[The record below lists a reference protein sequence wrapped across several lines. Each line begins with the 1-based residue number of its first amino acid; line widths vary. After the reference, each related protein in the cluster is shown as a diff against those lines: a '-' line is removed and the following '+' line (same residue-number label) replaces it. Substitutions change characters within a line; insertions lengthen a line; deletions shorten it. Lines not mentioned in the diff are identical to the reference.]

1 MQDRYTGDIGDFVK
15 YALLRHLAPDRRL
28 GIAWYLYPDEANGD
42 GKHTGYLSEPET
54 WRHLDAE
61 LFDELKLITDPEHRH
76 KPREVRS
83 IEHSPLFEDV
93 TFSSERLDPDEM
105 AQNKKRDWRSGWFER
120 VMRDLQSCDIV
131 FADPDNGL
139 CLDDKFKPGLTK
151 YWKRIPLSETQKLA
165 EGRTAIIYHHNSFF
179 KGGHDAEIDY
189 WAPLLGNDTLA
200 MKYSA
205 YSNRTFFVLNP
216 DEETA
221 RRLAEFTA
229 LWQPK
234 ARLYTF
240 D

>member
-15 YALLRHLAPDRRL
+15 YALLRHLAAHRRL

-42 GKHTGYLSEPET
+42 GKHTGYLSDPKS
-54 WRHLDAE
+54 WRHLDPE
-61 LFDELKLITDPEHRH
+61 LFEELRLIVDPEHGH

-83 IEHSPLFEDV
+83 IERSPLFLDV
-93 TFSSERLDPDEM
+93 TFSSERLDPNEVG
-105 AQNKKRDWRSGWFER
+105 QNERREWRAEWFAR
-120 VMRDLQSCDIV
+120 VLADLKDCDIV

-139 CLDDKFKPGLTK
+139 CLDEKFKPGVAK

-165 EGRTAIIYHHNSFF
+165 EDRTAIIYHHNSFF
-179 KGGHDAEIDY
+179 KGGHDAEINH
-189 WAPLLGNDTLA
+189 WAPLLGKGTIA

-205 YSNRTFFVLNP
+205 YSNRTFFVVNP
-216 DEETA
+216 GRDVAE
-221 RRLAEFTA
+221 RLAAFTD

>member
-1 MQDRYTGDIGDFVK
+1 MQDRYTADIGDFVK
-15 YALLRHLAPDRRL
+15 YALLRYLAQGKRL

-42 GKHTGYLSEPET
+42 GKHTGYLLEPEM
-54 WRHLDAE
+54 WRHLDPE
-61 LFDELKLITDPEHRH
+61 LFDELRLIVDPDNSH

-83 IEHSPLFEDV
+83 IEQSPLFEDV
-93 TFSSERLDPDEM
+93 TFSSERLDPNRIVPKER
-105 AQNKKRDWRSGWFER
+105 RDWRAKWFER
-120 VMRDLQSCDIV
+120 VLRDLEGTDVI

-139 CLDDKFKPGLTK
+139 CQDETFSPGEAK
-151 YWKRIPLSETQKLA
+151 GWKRMPLSEAHKLA
-165 EGRTAIIYHHNSFF
+165 ELGTAIIYHHNSRF

-189 WAPLLGNDTLA
+189 WASVLGNGSLA

-216 DEETA
+216 DREIAA
-221 RRLAEFTA
+221 RLDEFTD

-234 ARLYTF
+234 ARLYAF